1 MAHLAGPDAVHLLFY
16 GFKALSL
23 WLQLT
28 SRKPARSSGL
38 TEAAYA
44 ELASLVVQVGQNQL
58 WLSGD
63 STARPEGDGGMDE
76 LLTHEAYADA
86 FCRGVAE
93 FGVDEPYY
101 ACVARLSANRDFHG
115 ALRRA
120 GGAEIA
126 EDAKRY
132 CAKRA
137 RGAAGKVIDRVK
149 IAARYYDLWSWPEVW
164 TLD

>member
-1 MAHLAGPDAVHLLFY
+1 MVTHVAGPDAVFLLFY

-23 WLQLT
+23 WL
-28 SRKPARSSGL
+28 RRPARSSGL
-38 TEAAYA
+38 TEATYA

-63 STARPEGDGGMDE
+63 NTARPEGDGGMDE
-76 LLTHEAYADA
+76 LLTHEAYADG
-86 FCRGVAE
+86 FCRGVE
-93 FGVDEPYY
+93 ELGVEEPYY
-101 ACVARLSANRDFHG
+101 ASLARLSADRDFLG

-120 GGAEIA
+120 GGAEIM

-137 RGAAGKVIDRVK
+137 RGAPRKDVKVVTA
-149 IAARYYDLWSWPEVW
+149 AARYYDLWTWSEEW
-164 TLD
+164 TFN